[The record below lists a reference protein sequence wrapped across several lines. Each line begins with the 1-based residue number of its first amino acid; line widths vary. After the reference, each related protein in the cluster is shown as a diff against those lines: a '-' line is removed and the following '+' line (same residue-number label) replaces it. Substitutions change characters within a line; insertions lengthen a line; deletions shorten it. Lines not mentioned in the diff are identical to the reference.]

1 MSHVL
6 KDEPYSSF
14 PNRATNIWIS
24 LLNRSVRDFFVSPV
38 RTVKRHCR
46 PFFAEGAH
54 VLACARI
61 TILIALKDTVLQ
73 LFFSDDMARDPV
85 CGMFVDEE
93 NPAFMAVMDG
103 RTYYFC
109 SEACMLTFV
118 QPEKERQAL
127 KRLVY
132 FSVSLGALLMAL
144 MFYRGPLPLFSK
156 KVWALILATPV
167 QFISGWRY
175 YRGAWGAAKAG
186 TMNMDTLI
194 VVGSSTAYFY
204 SLFVVLF
211 PNMAPSTEVYFDA
224 SANIL
229 ALILVGKLLEEIA
242 RGRASEAVRRLLD
255 LQPPMAR
262 LLKEDGSEEEVPVE
276 EVMPFDV
283 VIVRP
288 GEKIPLDGEVLEGRS
303 SVDESMIT
311 GESIPVAKG
320 VGDEVIGGTV
330 NKEGALKVEVTKI
343 GMNTTLQQIVHM
355 VEEAQQS
362 QAPIQRVADKVA
374 SYFTPVVIATGIIAF
389 VGWYWSTGD
398 FSLAITSFVAV
409 VIVACPCAM
418 GIATPTA
425 ILVGAAQGAKNGIL
439 IKGGEYLEKTRE
451 IQAIAFDKT
460 GTLTKGEIIVTDI
473 HAEDAEE
480 MLRLVASLERRSEH
494 PIGEAIVREAQSKGL
509 ELPEPKDFEALAG
522 RGVKGVVDG
531 RQMIVG
537 TKRLMDEIGVDID
550 EKTDLR
556 ATELFDQ
563 GKTLVFVS
571 VEDKIVGLIAVAD
584 DLKEEAAEA
593 VARLKS
599 MGLEVVM
606 ITGDNSRTAETIARK
621 VGINR
626 YLAEVLPED
635 KVEEVKKL
643 QEEGL
648 VVAMVG
654 DGINDAPALAQA
666 DVGIAL
672 GSGTDVALETG
683 GIVLIRNNL
692 MDVVTAIQLSKA
704 TFSKIMQNLFWAFG
718 YNAALIPIAAG
729 VLRPWGIVMHPI
741 LAAGAMAFS
750 SISVVFNSLLLRKF
764 RPDV

>member
-1 MSHVL
+1 
-6 KDEPYSSF
+6 
-14 PNRATNIWIS
+14 
-24 LLNRSVRDFFVSPV
+24 
-38 RTVKRHCR
+38 
-46 PFFAEGAH
+46 
-54 VLACARI
+54 
-61 TILIALKDTVLQ
+61 
-73 LFFSDDMARDPV
+73 MARDPV

-93 NPAFMAVMDG
+93 HPAFTAEIDG
-103 RTYYFC
+103 RAYYFC
-109 SEACMLTFV
+109 SEACMLTFI
-118 QPEKERQAL
+118 QPEKERKAL
-127 KRLVY
+127 TRLVY

-144 MFYRGPLPLFSK
+144 MFYSGPLPLFTK

-167 QFISGWRY
+167 QFIAGWRY
-175 YRGAWGAAKAG
+175 YRGAWGAAKAR

-204 SLFVVLF
+204 SVFVVLA
-211 PNMAPSTEVYFDA
+211 PNLAPSSEVYFDA

-283 VIVRP
+283 VIVKP
-288 GEKIPLDGEVLEGRS
+288 GEKIPLDGEVIEGAS

-311 GESIPVAKG
+311 GESIPVTKG

-355 VEEAQQS
+355 VEEAQMS
-362 QAPIQRVADKVA
+362 QAPIQRIADKVA
-374 SYFTPVVIATGIIAF
+374 SYFTPVVIAVGLIAF
-389 VGWYWSTGD
+389 AGWYWTTGD
-398 FSLAITSFVAV
+398 FGLSITSFVAV

-451 IQAIAFDKT
+451 IQAIVFDKT
-460 GTLTKGEIIVTDI
+460 GTLTKGEIFVTDI
-473 HAEDAEE
+473 HSEDPEE
-480 MLRLVASLERRSEH
+480 MLRLIASLERRSEH
-494 PIGEAIVREAQSKGL
+494 PIGEAIVREAEARGL
-509 ELPEPKDFEALAG
+509 KLPEPRDFEALAG
-522 RGVKGVVDG
+522 RGVKGTVDG

-537 TKRLMDEIGVDID
+537 TQRLMDEIGAELD
-550 EKTDLR
+550 EETGRK
-556 ATELFDQ
+556 AHELFDQ

-571 VEDKIVGLIAVAD
+571 VDGIVTGLIAVAD
-584 DLKEEAAEA
+584 ELKDEAGEA
-593 VARLKS
+593 IARLKA

-606 ITGDNSRTAETIARK
+606 ITGDNSRTAEAIAKK
-621 VGINR
+621 VGIDR

-635 KVEEVKKL
+635 KVGEVIKL

-692 MDVVTAIQLSKA
+692 NDVVTAIQLSKA
-704 TFSKIMQNLFWAFG
+704 TFSKIKQNLFWAFG
-718 YNAALIPIAAG
+718 YNAALIPVAAG
-729 VLRPWGIVMHPI
+729 VFRPWGIVMHPI

-750 SISVVFNSLLLRKF
+750 SISVVANSLLLRRFKPE
-764 RPDV
+764 R

>member
-1 MSHVL
+1 
-6 KDEPYSSF
+6 
-14 PNRATNIWIS
+14 
-24 LLNRSVRDFFVSPV
+24 
-38 RTVKRHCR
+38 
-46 PFFAEGAH
+46 
-54 VLACARI
+54 
-61 TILIALKDTVLQ
+61 
-73 LFFSDDMARDPV
+73 
-85 CGMFVDEE
+85 MFVDDE
-93 NPAFMAVMDG
+93 NPAFTAEIDG

-109 SEACMLTFV
+109 SEACMLTFI
-118 QPEKERQAL
+118 QPEKERKAL
-127 KRLVY
+127 TRLVY

-144 MFYRGPLPLFSK
+144 MFYSGPLPLFTK

-167 QFISGWRY
+167 QFIAGWRY
-175 YRGAWGAAKAG
+175 YRGAWGAAKAR

-204 SLFVVLF
+204 SVFVVLA
-211 PNMAPSTEVYFDA
+211 PNLAPSSEVYFDA

-283 VIVRP
+283 VIVKP
-288 GEKIPLDGEVLEGRS
+288 GEKIPLDGEVIEGAS

-311 GESIPVAKG
+311 GESIPVTKG

-355 VEEAQQS
+355 VEEAQMS
-362 QAPIQRVADKVA
+362 QAPIQRIADRVA
-374 SYFTPVVIATGIIAF
+374 SYFTPVVIAVGLIAF
-389 VGWYWSTGD
+389 AGWYWTTGD
-398 FSLAITSFVAV
+398 FGLSITSFVAV

-451 IQAIAFDKT
+451 IQAIVFDKT
-460 GTLTKGEIIVTDI
+460 GTLTKGEIFVTDI
-473 HAEDAEE
+473 HSEDPEE
-480 MLRLVASLERRSEH
+480 MLRLIASLERRSEH
-494 PIGEAIVREAQSKGL
+494 PIGEAIVREAEARGL
-509 ELPEPKDFEALAG
+509 KLPEPRDFEALAG
-522 RGVKGVVDG
+522 RGVKGTVDG

-537 TKRLMDEIGVDID
+537 TQRLMDEIGAELD
-550 EKTDLR
+550 EETGRK
-556 ATELFDQ
+556 AHELFDQ

-571 VEDKIVGLIAVAD
+571 VDGIVTGLIAVAD
-584 DLKEEAAEA
+584 ELKEEAGEA
-593 VARLKS
+593 IARLKS

-606 ITGDNSRTAETIARK
+606 ITGDNSRTAEAIAKK
-621 VGINR
+621 VGIDR

-635 KVEEVKKL
+635 KVGEVIKL

-654 DGINDAPALAQA
+654 DGINDAPALAKA

-692 MDVVTAIQLSKA
+692 NDVVTAIQLSKA
-704 TFSKIMQNLFWAFG
+704 TFSKIKQNLFWAFG
-718 YNAALIPIAAG
+718 YNAALIPVAAG
-729 VLRPWGIVMHPI
+729 VFRPWGIVMHPI

-750 SISVVFNSLLLRKF
+750 SISVVANSLLLRRFKPE
-764 RPDV
+764 R

>member
-1 MSHVL
+1 
-6 KDEPYSSF
+6 
-14 PNRATNIWIS
+14 
-24 LLNRSVRDFFVSPV
+24 
-38 RTVKRHCR
+38 
-46 PFFAEGAH
+46 
-54 VLACARI
+54 
-61 TILIALKDTVLQ
+61 
-73 LFFSDDMARDPV
+73 
-85 CGMFVDEE
+85 MFVDDE
-93 NPAFMAVMDG
+93 NPAFTAEIDG

-109 SEACMLTFV
+109 SEACMLTFI
-118 QPEKERQAL
+118 QPEKERKAL

-144 MFYRGPLPLFSK
+144 MFYSGPLPLFTK

-167 QFISGWRY
+167 QFIAGWRY
-175 YRGAWGAAKAG
+175 YRGAWGAAKAR

-204 SLFVVLF
+204 SVFVVLA
-211 PNMAPSTEVYFDA
+211 PNLAPSSEVYFDA

-283 VIVRP
+283 VIVKP
-288 GEKIPLDGEVLEGRS
+288 GEKIPLDGEVIEGAS

-311 GESIPVAKG
+311 GESIPVTKG

-355 VEEAQQS
+355 VEEAQMS
-362 QAPIQRVADKVA
+362 QAPIQRIADRVA
-374 SYFTPVVIATGIIAF
+374 SYFTPVVIAVGLIAF
-389 VGWYWSTGD
+389 AGWYWTTGD
-398 FSLAITSFVAV
+398 FGLSITSFVAV

-451 IQAIAFDKT
+451 IQAIVFDKT
-460 GTLTKGEIIVTDI
+460 GTLTKGEIFVTDI
-473 HAEDAEE
+473 HSEDPEE
-480 MLRLVASLERRSEH
+480 MLRLIASLERRSEH
-494 PIGEAIVREAQSKGL
+494 PIGEAIVREAEARGL
-509 ELPEPKDFEALAG
+509 KLPEPRDFEALAG
-522 RGVKGVVDG
+522 RGVKGTVDG

-537 TKRLMDEIGVDID
+537 TQRLMDEIGAELD
-550 EKTDLR
+550 EETGRK
-556 ATELFDQ
+556 AHELFDQ

-571 VEDKIVGLIAVAD
+571 VDGIVTGLIAVAD
-584 DLKEEAAEA
+584 ELKEEAGEA
-593 VARLKS
+593 IARLKS

-606 ITGDNSRTAETIARK
+606 ITGDNSRTAEAIAKK
-621 VGINR
+621 VGIDR

-635 KVEEVKKL
+635 KVGEVIKL

-654 DGINDAPALAQA
+654 DGINDAPALAKA

-692 MDVVTAIQLSKA
+692 NDVVTAIQLSKA
-704 TFSKIMQNLFWAFG
+704 TFSKIKQNLFWAFG
-718 YNAALIPIAAG
+718 YNAALIPVAAG
-729 VLRPWGIVMHPI
+729 VFRPWGIVMHPI

-750 SISVVFNSLLLRKF
+750 SISVVANSLLLRRFKPE
-764 RPDV
+764 R

>member
-1 MSHVL
+1 
-6 KDEPYSSF
+6 
-14 PNRATNIWIS
+14 
-24 LLNRSVRDFFVSPV
+24 
-38 RTVKRHCR
+38 
-46 PFFAEGAH
+46 
-54 VLACARI
+54 
-61 TILIALKDTVLQ
+61 
-73 LFFSDDMARDPV
+73 MARDPV
-85 CGMFVDEE
+85 CGMFVDED
-93 NPAFMAVMDG
+93 NPAFTAEIDG

-127 KRLVY
+127 TRLVY

-144 MFYRGPLPLFSK
+144 MFYSGPLPLFTK

-167 QFISGWRY
+167 QFIAGWRY
-175 YRGAWGAAKAG
+175 YRGAWGAAKAR

-204 SLFVVLF
+204 SVLVVLA
-211 PNMAPSTEVYFDA
+211 PNVAPSTEVYFDA

-262 LLKEDGSEEEVPVE
+262 LIKEDGSEEEVPVE

-283 VIVRP
+283 LIVRP
-288 GEKIPLDGEVLEGRS
+288 GEKVPLDGEVLEGAS

-320 VGDEVIGGTV
+320 HGDEVIGGTV

-355 VEEAQQS
+355 VEEAQLS
-362 QAPIQRVADKVA
+362 QAPIQRVADRVA
-374 SYFTPVVIATGIIAF
+374 SYFTPVVIAAGLIAF
-389 VGWYWSTGD
+389 AGWYWTTGD
-398 FSLAITSFVAV
+398 FGVSITSFVAV

-439 IKGGEYLEKTRE
+439 IKGGDYLEKTRE

-460 GTLTKGEIIVTDI
+460 GTLTKGEIAVTDI
-473 HAEDAEE
+473 RSEESEE

-494 PIGEAIVREAQSKGL
+494 PIGEAIVREAEARGL
-509 ELPEPKDFEALAG
+509 ELPEPRDFEALAG
-522 RGVKGVVDG
+522 RGVKGTVDG

-537 TKRLMDEIGVDID
+537 TQRLMDEIGAKMDD
-550 EKTDLR
+550 DTAR
-556 ATELFDQ
+556 MAHELFDQ

-571 VEDKIVGLIAVAD
+571 VDGIVTGLIAVAD
-584 DLKEEAAEA
+584 ELKDEAGEA
-593 VARLKS
+593 VAKLKS

-606 ITGDNSRTAETIARK
+606 ITGDNIRTAEAIAKK
-621 VGINR
+621 VGIDR
-626 YLAEVLPED
+626 YLSEVLPEE
-635 KVEEVKKL
+635 KVGEIIKL

-692 MDVVTAIQLSKA
+692 MDVVTAIQLSKV
-704 TFSKIMQNLFWAFG
+704 TFSKIKQNLFWAFG
-718 YNAALIPIAAG
+718 YNASLIPVAAG
-729 VLRPWGIVMHPI
+729 VFRPWGLVMHPI

-750 SISVVFNSLLLRKF
+750 SISVVSNSLLLRRFK
-764 RPDV
+764 PEE

>member
-1 MSHVL
+1 
-6 KDEPYSSF
+6 
-14 PNRATNIWIS
+14 
-24 LLNRSVRDFFVSPV
+24 
-38 RTVKRHCR
+38 
-46 PFFAEGAH
+46 
-54 VLACARI
+54 
-61 TILIALKDTVLQ
+61 
-73 LFFSDDMARDPV
+73 
-85 CGMFVDEE
+85 MFVDDE
-93 NPAFMAVMDG
+93 NPAFTAEIDG

-109 SEACMLTFV
+109 SEACMLTFI
-118 QPEKERQAL
+118 QPEKERKAL

-144 MFYRGPLPLFSK
+144 MFYSGPLPLFTK

-167 QFISGWRY
+167 QFIAGWRY
-175 YRGAWGAAKAG
+175 YRGAWGAAKAR

-204 SLFVVLF
+204 SVFVVLA
-211 PNMAPSTEVYFDA
+211 PNLAPSSEVYFDA

-283 VIVRP
+283 VIVKP
-288 GEKIPLDGEVLEGRS
+288 GEKIPLDGEVIEGAS

-311 GESIPVAKG
+311 GESIPVTKG

-355 VEEAQQS
+355 VEEAQMS

-374 SYFTPVVIATGIIAF
+374 SYFTPVVIAVGLIAF
-389 VGWYWSTGD
+389 AGWYWTTGD
-398 FSLAITSFVAV
+398 FGLSITSFVAV

-451 IQAIAFDKT
+451 IQAIVFDKT
-460 GTLTKGEIIVTDI
+460 GTLTKGEIFVTDI
-473 HAEDAEE
+473 HSEDPEE
-480 MLRLVASLERRSEH
+480 MLRLIASLERRSEH
-494 PIGEAIVREAQSKGL
+494 PIGEAIVREAEARGL
-509 ELPEPKDFEALAG
+509 KLPEPRDFEALAG
-522 RGVKGVVDG
+522 RGVKGTVDG

-537 TKRLMDEIGVDID
+537 TQRLMDEIGAEQD
-550 EKTDLR
+550 EETARK
-556 ATELFDQ
+556 AHELFDQ

-571 VEDKIVGLIAVAD
+571 VDGIVTGLIAVAD
-584 DLKEEAAEA
+584 ELKEEAGEA
-593 VARLKS
+593 IARLKS
-599 MGLEVVM
+599 MGLEVMM
-606 ITGDNSRTAETIARK
+606 ITGDNSRTAEAIAKK
-621 VGINR
+621 VGIDR

-635 KVEEVKKL
+635 KVGEVIKL

-654 DGINDAPALAQA
+654 DGINDAPALAKA

-692 MDVVTAIQLSKA
+692 NDVVTAIQLSKA
-704 TFSKIMQNLFWAFG
+704 TFSKIKQNLFWAFG
-718 YNAALIPIAAG
+718 YNAALIPVAAG
-729 VLRPWGIVMHPI
+729 VFRPWGIAMHPI

-750 SISVVFNSLLLRKF
+750 SISVVANSLLLRRFKPE
-764 RPDV
+764 R

>member
-1 MSHVL
+1 
-6 KDEPYSSF
+6 
-14 PNRATNIWIS
+14 
-24 LLNRSVRDFFVSPV
+24 
-38 RTVKRHCR
+38 
-46 PFFAEGAH
+46 
-54 VLACARI
+54 
-61 TILIALKDTVLQ
+61 
-73 LFFSDDMARDPV
+73 MARDPV

-93 NPAFMAVMDG
+93 NPAFTAEIDG

-109 SEACMLTFV
+109 SEACMLTFI
-118 QPEKERQAL
+118 QPEKERKAL
-127 KRLVY
+127 TRLVY

-144 MFYRGPLPLFSK
+144 MFYGGPLPLFTK

-167 QFISGWRY
+167 QFIAGWRY
-175 YRGAWGAAKAG
+175 YRGVWGAAKAR

-204 SLFVVLF
+204 SVFVVLA
-211 PNMAPSTEVYFDA
+211 PNLAPSTEVYFDA

-283 VIVRP
+283 LIVRP
-288 GEKIPLDGEVLEGRS
+288 GDKVPLDGEVLEGAS

-355 VEEAQQS
+355 VEEAQLS

-374 SYFTPVVIATGIIAF
+374 SYFTPVVITAGLIAF
-389 VGWYWSTGD
+389 AGWYWTTGD
-398 FSLAITSFVAV
+398 FGLSITSFIAV

-439 IKGGEYLEKTRE
+439 IKGGDYLEKTRE
-451 IQAIAFDKT
+451 IQVIAFDKT
-460 GTLTKGEIIVTDI
+460 GTLTKGEIFVTDI
-473 HAEDAEE
+473 HSEDPEE
-480 MLRLVASLERRSEH
+480 MLRLIASLERRSEH
-494 PIGEAIVREAQSKGL
+494 PIGEAIVREAEARGL
-509 ELPEPKDFEALAG
+509 KLPEPKDFEALAG
-522 RGVKGVVDG
+522 RGVKGTVDG

-537 TKRLMDEIGVDID
+537 TQRLMDEIGAEMD
-550 EKTDLR
+550 EETGRK
-556 ATELFDQ
+556 AHELFDQ
-563 GKTLVFVS
+563 GKTLFFVS
-571 VEDKIVGLIAVAD
+571 VDGIVTGLIAVAD
-584 DLKEEAAEA
+584 ELKDEAGEA

-606 ITGDNSRTAETIARK
+606 ITGDNSRTAEAIAKK
-621 VGINR
+621 VGIDR

-635 KVEEVKKL
+635 KVGEIIKL

-692 MDVVTAIQLSKA
+692 NDVVTAIQLSKA
-704 TFSKIMQNLFWAFG
+704 TFSKIKQNLFWAFG

-729 VLRPWGIVMHPI
+729 VFRSWGVVMHPI

-750 SISVVFNSLLLRKF
+750 SISVVSNSLLLRGFK
-764 RPDV
+764 PED